1 MQSKQIRS
9 SFQKTVFPLIQRFT
23 SIDQLGVTGEG
34 DLLVGVIHHQIT
46 AGSPD
51 SHIPSLFATAATTAA
66 QAPVPQASVSP
77 LPRSQ
82 TRILMVLGF
91 TTRINSALIRSGK

>member
-23 SIDQLGVTGEG
+23 NIDQLGVTGEG

-51 SHIPSLFATAATTAA
+51 GHIPSLFAHT
-66 QAPVPQASVSP
+66 VGHG
-77 LPRSQ
+77 RHH
-82 TRILMVLGF
+82 
-91 TTRINSALIRSGK
+91 SGAGTGARWP

>member
-1 MQSKQIRS
+1 MSVPFHQR
-9 SFQKTVFPLIQRFT
+9 PL
-23 SIDQLGVTGEG
+23 
-34 DLLVGVIHHQIT
+34 
-46 AGSPD
+46 
-51 SHIPSLFATAATTAA
+51 ATAATTAA

-91 TTRINSALIRSGK
+91 TTRINSVLIRSGK

>member
-1 MQSKQIRS
+1 MIKG
-9 SFQKTVFPLIQRFT
+9 
-23 SIDQLGVTGEG
+23 GVAAPPGP
-34 DLLVGVIHHQIT
+34 
-46 AGSPD
+46 GSPR
-51 SHIPSLFATAATTAA
+51 LFPPRRPPPPPPPAA

-91 TTRINSALIRSGK
+91 TTRINSVLIRSGK